1 MLTEITR
8 TQAKIL
14 VKSRPL
20 KKSNSGRNPTISA
33 IITENTMNLIR
44 LQTLQTGFSSINL
57 EPNTFIDRLAQ

>member
-14 VKSRPL
+14 VKSRPF

-33 IITENTMNLIR
+33 IITANTTNLIR
-44 LQTLQTGFSSINL
+44 LQTSQTGFSSINL
-57 EPNTFIDRLAQ
+57 EPNTFINRLAQ